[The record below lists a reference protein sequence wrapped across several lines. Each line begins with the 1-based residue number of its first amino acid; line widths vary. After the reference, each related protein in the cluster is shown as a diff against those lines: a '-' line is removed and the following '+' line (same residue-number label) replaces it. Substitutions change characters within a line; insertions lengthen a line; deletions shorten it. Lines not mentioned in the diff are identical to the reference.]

1 MSGYLIAEVAQR
13 TGFSTSALRFY
24 EQSGLVRPGRTPA
37 GYRRYDDEHLDTLA
51 FIGRAKGFG
60 LTLDEIT
67 ELVGLLGQDQC
78 APVQDRLRALVDTK
92 IAEAERRIAELSSFT
107 DELRRVAATLERHT
121 PLGPC
126 DDTCGCTTDT
136 TAAAPVTFTPGAARA
151 MSDVTVS

>member
-24 EQSGLVRPGRTPA
+24 EQNGLVRPGRTPS
-37 GYRRYDDEHLDTLA
+37 GYRRYDDEHLETLA

-67 ELVGLLGQDQC
+67 ELLGLLDQDQC
-78 APVQDRLRALVDTK
+78 APVQDRLKDLVDTK
-92 IAEAERRIAELSSFT
+92 IAEAARRIAELSSFT
-107 DELRRVAATLERHT
+107 DELRRVAATLDNHT
-121 PLGPC
+121 PDGPC

-136 TAAAPVTFTPGAARA
+136 HAATLTLMPGARRA
-151 MSDVTVS
+151 VPDTTVS